1 MEKLMKRWSD
11 PARPNLL
18 PKPGKVGEYSE
29 LRSMPD
35 FGKYN
40 IPVLIDAADTY
51 GVHTCARYAVECDA
65 HLWGVDSER
74 AKLLVSQ
81 VVDKISS

>member
-1 MEKLMKRWSD
+1 MKRWSD

-18 PKPGKVGEYSE
+18 PKPGKVGDYSE
-29 LRSMPD
+29 IRSMPD

-40 IPVLIDAADTY
+40 TRVLIDAADTY

-65 HLWGVDSER
+65 DLWGVDSER
-74 AKLLVSQ
+74 ANCLVKE
-81 VVDKISS
+81 VLDKISS

>member
-1 MEKLMKRWSD
+1 MNRWSD

-29 LRSMPD
+29 IRAMSD

-40 IPVLIDAADTY
+40 ASLLLQAADTHH
-51 GVHTCARYAVECDA
+51 VFTQARYAVECDA
-65 HLWGVDSER
+65 MLWGTDPER
-74 AKLLVSQ
+74 AKKLTKEVLKNMS
-81 VVDKISS
+81 